1 MLMRVFGFIGVLII
15 LACRCVHADP
25 PHDAPSIAVAP
36 GHGYALIYDLM
47 GDERNVSKLLIVK
60 RGHPE
65 LGTLIKRISSICGE
79 AQKQLETFA
88 KTDPRVDLKD
98 LGLPA
103 AEIETRKEISRTRGK
118 ELLAANGKE
127 FELQLLLNQNE
138 ALTYGSHLAEVVA
151 RGEESSTRAEFL
163 RKLSGD
169 LGKQR
174 QRVVAMLLEGYTWEG
189 SK

>member
-88 KTDPRVDLKD
+88 KTMP
-98 LGLPA
+98 
-103 AEIETRKEISRTRGK
+103 EWISRTWDCRPLK
-118 ELLAANGKE
+118 LRPER
-127 FELQLLLNQNE
+127 NQPH
-138 ALTYGSHLAEVVA
+138 S
-151 RGEESSTRAEFL
+151 R
-163 RKLSGD
+163 
-169 LGKQR
+169 
-174 QRVVAMLLEGYTWEG
+174 
-189 SK
+189 